1 MIEIKSEKQIDF
13 SNANVEAFSELSD
26 KLGDTLI
33 KAGFGLYVDYLSQ
46 IRLAADKHD
55 EETFKKSVISSELF
69 GGSGALWEIWIEE
82 KQYKAQ
88 FNKLFADYIDLL
100 KQMGIRNKRMNQVR
114 RFLKNGNA

>member
-1 MIEIKSEKQIDF
+1 MIEIKSEKRIDF

-33 KAGFGLYVDYLSQ
+33 KAGFGSYIDNLSQ
-46 IRLAADKHD
+46 IRLAAGKHD
-55 EETFKKSVISSELF
+55 EETFKKLVVSRELF
-69 GGSGALWEIWIEE
+69 GSSGALWEIWIDD

-114 RFLKNGNA
+114 SFFENDNA